1 MTLLQKEKLIAR
13 KKEIEFKIEQMR
25 KRRLIGMDDDFAEDI
40 VENLYR
46 ELLEIEKFLA
56 KS

>member
-13 KKEIEFKIEQMR
+13 KKEIEFRIEQMR

-40 VENLYR
+40 VEDLYR

>member
-40 VENLYR
+40 VEDLYR